1 MTEIQQWIVQTIC
14 IKNWLLVNVCYI
26 ITLGNQTVGIQFS
39 KIKNKNYPL
48 FLDFENLRFPLKKYP
63 FLAKWVR
70 AWMYALVETD
80 GTGQTWGV
88 PSGVLPPHCNDL
100 IMGSMA
106 SQLTSL
112 TIVYSTV
119 YSAANQRKHQSSASL
134 AFVRWIHRGPVNSP
148 HKWPVTRKLFPF
160 DDVIMKFEPN
170 PISLYRNAW
179 ELLDQWWDGE
189 SWDSNAW
196 EFSGALPKV
205 NQASRVPHQSWPQ
218 FD

>member
-1 MTEIQQWIVQTIC
+1 MYVISSHWV
-14 IKNWLLVNVCYI
+14 IKLWE
-26 ITLGNQTVGIQFS
+26 FS
-39 KIKNKNYPL
+39 FPKLKIKITPF
-48 FLDFENLRFPLKKYP
+48 FLISRICVSHWKKYP

-88 PSGVLPPHCNDL
+88 PSGVLPPHYNDV

-119 YSAANQRKHQSSASL
+119 YMAANQRKHQSSASL

-179 ELLDQWWDGE
+179 ELLDQWWDGQ
-189 SWDSNAW
+189 SWDSNAGSSA
-196 EFSGALPKV
+196 ERGLKLIRTLESPTKV
-205 NQASRVPHQSWPQ
+205 DLNSINRFCANSQTWCGGLKAYI
-218 FD
+218 